1 MRLRRSVLACGCAAL
16 FAWPLFGPAHAQ
28 QLDVTQLL
36 LSRPE
41 VASGIADL
49 CARACAGNEAR
60 SWLEKAT
67 LTINGAAPMVLDA
80 TIKLKSK
87 HVPAKG
93 FPPLYDL
100 PPASLDVTATIDAVT
115 CNVGN
120 VKLSSNNELYQ
131 AVITLLGPSL
141 AGQFR
146 NLGAAC

>member
-1 MRLRRSVLACGCAAL
+1 MRWRRSTFAHGWAAL
-16 FAWPLFGPAHAQ
+16 FAWTLIGTAHAQ

-41 VASGIADL
+41 VASGIAGL

-67 LTINGAAPMVLDA
+67 LTINGAAPMLFNA
-80 TIKLKSK
+80 TIKLKSR
-87 HVPAKG
+87 HVPFRGVVAYDTTASVDVAAKVD
-93 FPPLYDL
+93 P
-100 PPASLDVTATIDAVT
+100 VT
-115 CNVGN
+115 CNVTD
-120 VKLSSNNELYQ
+120 VELSSNNDLYQ
-131 AVITLLGPSL
+131 AIITLLGPSL